1 MPLKKV
7 GRNSRH
13 ELKTLRSDESFSDH
27 LIRYDD
33 TVQKFAEFIYISDED
48 NSDDEDNYEQFNNYN
63 PKCSASIAS
72 YSKDDIIQDFSGY
85 DSSYYITQLN
95 CMSDNLL
102 PPLIGILETI
112 DEEDDEEVINAS
124 SDTCS
129 AYETDSTGNNNC

>member
-13 ELKTLRSDESFSDH
+13 ELKTFRSDDCFSDH
-27 LIRYDD
+27 LIPYDN

-48 NSDDEDNYEQFNNYN
+48 NSSDDEDNYEQFNNYM

-72 YSKDDIIQDFSGY
+72 HSKDDIIEDFSGY
-85 DSSYYITQLN
+85 QNSYYITELN
-95 CMSDNLL
+95 CMSDYVL

-112 DEEDDEEVINAS
+112 DEEDDEELINAS
-124 SDTCS
+124 SDT
-129 AYETDSTGNNNC
+129 ETDSTGNNNC